1 MRKPRQLIF
10 NHLARASSSFKLQ
23 RAVRSSL
30 IVALLFVM
38 AMSAAALSA
47 NAQTPLREWKLS
59 AKPIITIAD
68 DGTPRT
74 EFFRI
79 RNVWRL
85 TNGDIVVVDGS
96 TFELRVFDARGK
108 FLHSFGRKGAGP
120 GEFQGMQWNAHFGDT
135 AIVYDGSA
143 RRLTTISVAG
153 APRLLNTLNVRGDE
167 EHDFNIMGRLRD
179 GRWVTRSLGAP
190 NLRLPVG
197 LQQLS
202 GEIGLLGARA
212 DGAVNWLFKVP
223 DVSIVVH
230 NPDASSKMVSV
241 LIAPFAPALHA
252 AVTSTTIWFGNSAT
266 DSLLRYDALT
276 GRRTSH
282 QLPDAPIALTTRIAA
297 AARERELADAR
308 TPSARNDVAVK
319 YQSQFLPKN
328 QPLFGELL
336 AGYRDEVWVHQTADA
351 DDPIAAGKYIVMSGA
366 GKPTARVNTIPR
378 FRITDVNRDY
388 VAGVYKDLDGVET
401 VHVFSLTR

>member
-1 MRKPRQLIF
+1 MNQMRKPQYLIF
-10 NHLARASSSFKLQ
+10 NHLPGASGSFIPQ
-23 RAVRSSL
+23 RAPL
-30 IVALLFVM
+30 IVALLFLM
-38 AMSAAALSA
+38 IMSVPALSA
-47 NAQTPLREWKLS
+47 NAQAPLREWKLS
-59 AKPIITIAD
+59 AKPIITVED
-68 DGTPRT
+68 DGTPKT

-96 TFELRVFDARGK
+96 TFELRVFDVRGK

-120 GEFQGMQWNAHFGDT
+120 GEFQSMQWNTHFGDT
-135 AIVYDGSA
+135 AIVYDGSS
-143 RRLTTISVAG
+143 RRLTTISFAG
-153 APRLLNTLNVRGDE
+153 APRLLSTLNVRGDD

-179 GRWVTRSLGAP
+179 GRWATRSVGAP
-190 NLRLPVG
+190 NLRLPLG

-212 DGAVNWLFKVP
+212 DAAVNWLFKVP

-252 AVTSTTIWFGNSAT
+252 AVTGTAIWFGHSAT
-266 DSLLRYDALT
+266 DSLVRYDALT

-282 QLPDAPIALTTRIAA
+282 RLPDAPIALTTRTAA

-308 TPSARNDVAVK
+308 TPSARNDIVVK

-328 QPLFGELL
+328 QPLFDELL
-336 AGYRDEVWVHQTADA
+336 PGYSDEVWVHQTADA
-351 DDPIAAGKYIVMSGA
+351 DDPIALGRYIVMSGT
-366 GKPTARVNTIPR
+366 GRPTARVNMVPR
-378 FRITDVNRDY
+378 FRVTDVNLNY
-388 VAGVYKDLDGVET
+388 VAGVYRDLDGVET
-401 VHVFSLTR
+401 VRVFSLTR